1 MGGNLTQADDWII
14 SLLTNPEIIAV
25 DQHSRANRPVITT
38 DNIIVWT
45 ARPESGTDI
54 YVAVFNIG
62 EANQDV
68 KLQWQELGLT
78 STRYR
83 LRDLWERTDV
93 GTKSALEISLSEHAS
108 KLFRL
113 SFVQR

>member
-1 MGGNLTQADDWII
+1 
-14 SLLTNPEIIAV
+14 
-25 DQHSRANRPVITT
+25 
-38 DNIIVWT
+38 
-45 ARPESGTDI
+45 
-54 YVAVFNIG
+54 
-62 EANQDV
+62 V

-78 STRYR
+78 STHYR

-113 SFVQR
+113 SFVQRWKAVLENSHVSALPWEMLERCRSSITTLDWSPHCLF